1 MGTVSDDTTS
11 IALVERHDPCF
22 LENTL
27 SRASDFTANLGL
39 PRVAVAVRAGNRTPI
54 AIRGPSE
61 ETPMLQTLSG
71 SVARQEMSSS
81 RPPALPLFDGYRRH
95 ASAWDEL
102 FDIGGPPHPHCCT
115 LVERLGELPLDEFQ
129 KRRASAD
136 LVFINQG
143 ITFSVYSDRRG
154 VEKIFPF
161 DLIPRPVAA
170 AEWVLLEAGLLQR
183 ISALNLFL
191 HDVYHEQR
199 ILKEG
204 VIPTELVLGSK
215 GFRKEM
221 IGFDPPKGQYIHV
234 CGTDLV
240 RDARGQFL
248 VLEDNGRTPSGVSY
262 VLENRVVMKKVF
274 PKLFQSCQV
283 RRVEDYPQR
292 LRDALWSVAPNG
304 AGNPP
309 CLVLLSP
316 GPYNSAYFE
325 HSFLARHM
333 GIELVFGQDLFVHE
347 DRVYL
352 KTTQG
357 PQRVDVIYRRL
368 DDDFLDPEVFRADS
382 LLGVPGLFRAYRA
395 GNVTLA
401 NAVGTGAADDK
412 AIYPFV
418 EDMIRFYRT
427 EEPILKNV
435 PTYICARPSD
445 CAYVLDNLHELVV
458 KAVNESGGYGM
469 LMGHTATGSQRAEFR
484 TKIEANPRN
493 YIAQPVVTLSACPT
507 WTEEGLA
514 PRHVDL
520 RPYIVSGTSSW
531 VLPGGLTRTA
541 LVKGSLVVNSSQGGG
556 SKDTWVMEN
565 GR

>member
-1 MGTVSDDTTS
+1 
-11 IALVERHDPCF
+11 
-22 LENTL
+22 
-27 SRASDFTANLGL
+27 
-39 PRVAVAVRAGNRTPI
+39 
-54 AIRGPSE
+54 
-61 ETPMLQTLSG
+61 MLQTLTEG
-71 SVARQEMSSS
+71 AARQSMSRELVPS
-81 RPPALPLFDGYRRH
+81 PPLFAGYRPH

-102 FDIGGPPHPHCCT
+102 FDATGQPHVHCRT
-115 LVERLGELPLDEFQ
+115 LVDRLGELRVDEFQ
-129 KRRASAD
+129 QRRAGAD
-136 LVFINQG
+136 LVFTNQG

-161 DLIPRPVAA
+161 DLIPRTVAA
-170 AEWVLLEAGLLQR
+170 SEWTRLEAGLQQR
-183 ISALNLFL
+183 IAALNLFL

-204 VIPTELVLGSK
+204 IVPADLVLGSK

-221 IGFDPPKGQYIHV
+221 IGFTPPQGQYIHV

-240 RDARGQFL
+240 RDAAGRFL

-262 VLENRVVMKKVF
+262 VLENRLVMKKVF
-274 PKLFQSCQV
+274 PGLFRSCRV
-283 RRVEDYPQR
+283 RRVEDYPHR
-292 LRDALWSVAPNG
+292 LRDALWSVAPEG
-304 AGNPP
+304 AGYPP

-333 GIELVFGQDLFVHE
+333 GIELVFGQDLFVHD

-352 KTTQG
+352 KTTRG
-357 PQRVDVIYRRL
+357 PQRVDVIYRRI
-368 DDDFLDPEVFRADS
+368 DDDFLDPETFRPDS

-395 GNVTLA
+395 GRVALA
-401 NAVGTGAADDK
+401 NAVGTGVADDK

-427 EEPILKNV
+427 EEPILSNV
-435 PTYICARPSD
+435 PTSICARPRD
-445 CAYVLDNLHELVV
+445 CAYVLEHLDQLVV

-469 LMGHTATGSQRAEFR
+469 LMGHSATDGQRAEFR
-484 TKIEANPRN
+484 DRIRANPRN
-493 YIAQPVVTLSACPT
+493 YIAQPVVTLSTCPT
-507 WTEEGLA
+507 WTEDGLA

-520 RPYIVSGTSSW
+520 RPYIVSGKTTW

-565 GR
+565 GK

>member
-1 MGTVSDDTTS
+1 M
-11 IALVERHDPCF
+11 
-22 LENTL
+22 N
-27 SRASDFTANLGL
+27 
-39 PRVAVAVRAGNRTPI
+39 AVR
-54 AIRGPSE
+54 SE
-61 ETPMLQTLSG
+61 QDS
-71 SVARQEMSSS
+71 
-81 RPPALPLFDGYRRH
+81 LFGDYQRH
-95 ASAWDEL
+95 PTAWDEL
-102 FDIGGPPHPHCCT
+102 FDASRRGNASPHCRL
-115 LVERLGELPLDEFQ
+115 LVDCLDQLRLGEFQ
-129 KRRASAD
+129 KRRTSAD
-136 LVFINQG
+136 LVFVNQG
-143 ITFSVYSDRRG
+143 ITFSVYADRRG

-161 DLIPRPVAA
+161 DLLPRPVAS
-170 AEWVLLEAGLLQR
+170 AEWAGLENGLIQR
-183 ISALNLFL
+183 ISALNFFL

-204 VIPTELVLGSK
+204 IVPAELVLGSK

-221 IGFDPPKGQYIHV
+221 IGFTPPGKQYLHV
-234 CGTDLV
+234 VGTDLV
-240 RDARGQFL
+240 RDAAGEFR

-274 PKLFQSCQV
+274 PQLFQHCRV

-292 LRDALWSVAPNG
+292 LRQALASVAPDG
-304 AGNPP
+304 AGDPP

-333 GIELVFGQDLFVHE
+333 GIELVLGPDLFVH
-347 DRVYL
+347 DDKVYL

-368 DDDFLDPEVFRADS
+368 DDDFLDPETFRPDS

-401 NAVGTGAADDK
+401 NAVGTGVADDK

-418 EDMIRFYRT
+418 EDMIRFYLS
-427 EEPILKNV
+427 EIPILLNV
-435 PTYICARPSD
+435 PTYICARPKD
-445 CAYVLDNLHELVV
+445 CAYVLEHLHELVV

-469 LMGHTATGSQRAEFR
+469 LMGHVSTEAQRAEFHA
-484 TKIEANPRN
+484 KIRENPRN
-493 YIAQPVVTLSACPT
+493 YIAQPVVTLSTCPT
-507 WTEEGLA
+507 WTDEGPA

-541 LVKGSLVVNSSQGGG
+541 LIKGSLVVNSSQGGG